1 MYMWYASIMALIY
14 SLEEITGVHIVVS
27 GKCVYTNAYLCVPT
41 LEEKIIRYKVTT
53 NKLLSN

>member
-27 GKCVYTNAYLCVPT
+27 GKCVYTNAYLCVC
-41 LEEKIIRYKVTT
+41 LHYMYM
-53 NKLLSN
+53 